1 LLNEFGSDKEHILS
15 ATIYI
20 KDMALFTD
28 MNEIWDNWLEEEF
41 KPVRACVEAQM
52 ARETLL
58 FEVSIIAALK

>member
-1 LLNEFGSDKEHILS
+1 
-15 ATIYI
+15 
-20 KDMALFTD
+20 MALFTD